1 MPTYVLLSKLTPEG
15 RQTLHEHPGRLESVN
30 RELTHMDV
38 KVLAQ
43 YALLGPY
50 DFLTIVEAADNETV
64 AHLSI
69 DLGSRG
75 TMEMMTLPAVSIPAL
90 TEKLHGPQQLGKG
103 PVDRTEGRS
112 ASSGGPTSSTPD
124 EAVMPPC

>member
-15 RQTLHEHPGRLESVN
+15 RQTLHEHPDRLETVN
-30 RELTHMDV
+30 RELSHMEV
-38 KVLAQ
+38 KVIAQ

-50 DFLTIVEAADNETV
+50 DFLTIVEATDNETV

-75 TMEMMTLPAVSIPAL
+75 TMEMMTLPAMTVPAL
-90 TEKLHGPQQLGKG
+90 TEKLQGSQQLGKG
-103 PVDRTEGRS
+103 PVDRANTS
-112 ASSGGPTSSTPD
+112 PTGAAGS
-124 EAVMPPC
+124 E

>member
-15 RQTLHEHPGRLESVN
+15 RQALHEHPDRLESVN
-30 RELTHMDV
+30 RELTRMDV
-38 KVLAQ
+38 NVIAQ
-43 YALLGPY
+43 FALLGPY
-50 DFLTIVEAADNETV
+50 DFLTIVEASDNETV

-75 TMEMMTLPAVSIPAL
+75 TLEMMTLPAITISAL

-103 PVDRTEGRS
+103 PVDTKAAGESAPSLRS
-112 ASSGGPTSSTPD
+112 LPD
-124 EAVMPPC
+124 EADIPPC

>member
-15 RQTLHEHPGRLESVN
+15 RKTVHEHPDRVEEVN
-30 RELTHMDV
+30 RELRRMDV
-38 KVLAQ
+38 VVIAQ

-50 DFLTIVEAADNETV
+50 DFITIVEAPDNETV

-75 TMEMMTLPAVSIPAL
+75 TLEMTTLPAILVPDL
-90 TEKLHGPQQLGKG
+90 LQKLLSPKQLGKG
-103 PVDRTEGRS
+103 PVE
-112 ASSGGPTSSTPD
+112 P
-124 EAVMPPC
+124 